1 VDIVVILELS
11 QGQKVILVVLLFIDK
26 DLEVLVQLLVDMFYL
41 FVYLWMLD
49 YRGN

>member
-1 VDIVVILELS
+1 MVVILELS
-11 QGQKVILVVLLFIDK
+11 QGQEVILVVLLFINK